1 MVSTFGSKMHKLYL
15 FFMLLPA
22 FSCIDEKQFSNVPF
36 LRFEESEWIQV
47 QVQGVGTVDRLRVRL
62 YFTDGD
68 GDVGLE
74 DEQTDPPFDADSPFH
89 YNLWVRYLEQSGDT
103 LLELPDTEFS
113 IRVPDLTPK
122 GQNKT
127 LEAEIEYDIDLSQA
141 ASDSVE
147 FRFILVDRSLQ
158 LSNEV
163 SSGLIPSDP

>member
-1 MVSTFGSKMHKLYL
+1 MHKLYL
-15 FFMLLPA
+15 LFMLLPA

-36 LRFEESEWIQV
+36 LRFEGSEWIQV

-62 YFTDGD
+62 YLTDGD

-74 DEQTDPPFDADSPFH
+74 DEQIDPPFDADSPFH
-89 YNLWVRYLEQSGDT
+89 YNLWVRYLEKSGDT

-113 IRVPDLTPK
+113 IRVPNLTPN

-127 LEAEIEYDIDLSQA
+127 LEAEVEYDIDLSQA

-163 SSGLIPSDP
+163 SSGLIPSAP